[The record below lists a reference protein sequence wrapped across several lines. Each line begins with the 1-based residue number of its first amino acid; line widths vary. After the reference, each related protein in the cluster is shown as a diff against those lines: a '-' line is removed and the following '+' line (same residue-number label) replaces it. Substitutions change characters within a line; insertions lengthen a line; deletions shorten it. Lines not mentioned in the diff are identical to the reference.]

1 MFIPQPPPPP
11 KIRCTSWRHVYFL
24 FPENPIIFSLR
35 PFFYR
40 TGLIISPHQRF
51 IHHHGATSAFLTF
64 NPPHDLILSCSLKIL
79 TQLCTRVPL
88 QCQNSYLILWH
99 FKSQVPVQNRS
110 KFGPKIRCKIIKDC
124 ELRWVQ
130 QRLHATD
137 PTGWNPAEVGCKEI
151 KWSLWILIFNC
162 HRIHIFCCISEFS
175 VPTVLIK
182 IDGDTN
188 RHCTTFDRHAKQ
200 REWTGR
206 KIIIALLHHC
216 TIVIL
221 QLQLCTGL
229 QIKGLQPT
237 WFKLHQT
244 VQRNSLHSIALHK
257 LQKIH
262 IAPRSCYRCVWSAT
276 WNPPPPNRL

>member
-1 MFIPQPPPPP
+1 MSLSASQQTLFLLPRPACLLLLMFIPQPPPPP

-40 TGLIISPHQRF
+40 TGLFISPHQRS
-51 IHHHGATSAFLTF
+51 IHHHGATSVFLIF
-64 NPPHDLILSCSLKIL
+64 NPPHDLILSCCLKIL

-88 QCQNSYLILWH
+88 QCQYSYLTLWH

-151 KWSLWILIFNC
+151 KWSLWILIFN
-162 HRIHIFCCISEFS
+162 I
-175 VPTVLIK
+175 
-182 IDGDTN
+182 
-188 RHCTTFDRHAKQ
+188 
-200 REWTGR
+200 
-206 KIIIALLHHC
+206 
-216 TIVIL
+216 
-221 QLQLCTGL
+221 
-229 QIKGLQPT
+229 
-237 WFKLHQT
+237 
-244 VQRNSLHSIALHK
+244 
-257 LQKIH
+257 
-262 IAPRSCYRCVWSAT
+262 
-276 WNPPPPNRL
+276 

>member
-1 MFIPQPPPPP
+1 MVRGAFPYQKTPLSSRWDHSFIEPVHR
-11 KIRCTSWRHVYFL
+11 KVL
-24 FPENPIIFSLR
+24 F
-35 PFFYR
+35 
-40 TGLIISPHQRF
+40 ISPHQRS
-51 IHHHGATSAFLTF
+51 IHHHGAGSAFRIF
-64 NPPHDLILSCSLKIL
+64 NPPHDLILSCCLKIL
-79 TQLCTRVPL
+79 TQLCTRVSL

-110 KFGPKIRCKIIKDC
+110 KFGSKIRCKIIKDC

-151 KWSLWILIFNC
+151 KWSLWILIFYC

-206 KIIIALLHHC
+206 KIIIALLDYWTIGLLHFC
-216 TIVIL
+216 TIA
-221 QLQLCTGL
+221 TATMHG
-229 QIKGLQPT
+229 PPD
-237 WFKLHQT
+237 
-244 VQRNSLHSIALHK
+244 QRS
-257 LQKIH
+257 
-262 IAPRSCYRCVWSAT
+262 SAD
-276 WNPPPPNRL
+276 LI

>member
-1 MFIPQPPPPP
+1 M
-11 KIRCTSWRHVYFL
+11 
-24 FPENPIIFSLR
+24 
-35 PFFYR
+35 
-40 TGLIISPHQRF
+40 
-51 IHHHGATSAFLTF
+51 
-64 NPPHDLILSCSLKIL
+64 
-79 TQLCTRVPL
+79 
-88 QCQNSYLILWH
+88 
-99 FKSQVPVQNRS
+99 QNRS

-206 KIIIALLHHC
+206 KIIIALLDYWIIALLHYCNCNYAQASRSKVFSRPDLSCTKQCSGTHC
-216 TIVIL
+216 TAL
-221 QLQLCTGL
+221 HCTNSRKYTLPHVAATGAS
-229 QIKGLQPT
+229 GLQPET
-237 WFKLHQT
+237 PLLPIDC
-244 VQRNSLHSIALHK
+244 RNCNTTQSKCMI
-257 LQKIH
+257 
-262 IAPRSCYRCVWSAT
+262 
-276 WNPPPPNRL
+276 